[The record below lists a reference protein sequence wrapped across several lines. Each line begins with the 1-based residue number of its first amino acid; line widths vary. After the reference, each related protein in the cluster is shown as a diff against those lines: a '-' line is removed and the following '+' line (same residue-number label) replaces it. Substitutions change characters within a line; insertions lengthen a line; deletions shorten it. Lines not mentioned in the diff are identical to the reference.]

1 VTVLRAGDIDPFLNR
16 PDPRRSV
23 ILIYGSDS
31 GLVSERT
38 STILRRVS
46 GEGGPFAVVPLEGDT
61 LASDP
66 GLLLDEVDT
75 FGLFGNRRIVHVR
88 AGSKNFAAAIEPL
101 LKNPPQA
108 IVIIEAGE
116 LRTTSPLRAL
126 CERSPLAAT
135 IPCYID
141 DERTLLTL
149 VERSLAEAGVSIES
163 DAREELIHLLGADRL
178 ATRGELD
185 KLALYAKGKG
195 RIQVEDVRAVI
206 ADSSALVLD
215 DIMDSAAAGEPQAAL
230 TALKKAFA
238 AGISPTS
245 VLSAAIR
252 HIANL
257 HRLSVTVERG
267 GSIRTAIENSR
278 PKLFFRRWPRFEL
291 ALHRFDTAMLEG
303 VMITLAASN
312 LDARKKITLAG
323 TIAERAILRIAYAN
337 RSTKNAAREVS
348 MPPQLTGK

>member
-1 VTVLRAGDIDPFLNR
+1 MTALRANDIDLFLNR

-23 ILIYGSDS
+23 ILIYGPDS

-38 STILRRVS
+38 NTILRTIS
-46 GEGGPFAVVPLEGDT
+46 GEGGPFAVVPLEGDV

-66 GLLLDEVDT
+66 GLLLDEVNT
-75 FGLFGNRRIVHVR
+75 FGLFGNRRIIHVR
-88 AGSKNFAAAIEPL
+88 SGSKNFAAAIEPL

-116 LRTTSPLRAL
+116 LRTTSHLRTL
-126 CERSPLAAT
+126 CEKSPTAAA
-135 IPCYID
+135 IACYVD
-141 DERTLLTL
+141 DERTLLSL

-185 KLALYAKGKG
+185 KLALYAKGEG

-215 DIMDSAAAGEPQAAL
+215 DIVDSAAAGEAEAAL

-238 AGISPTS
+238 AGTS
-245 VLSAAIR
+245 ATAVLSAAIR

-257 HRLSVTVERG
+257 HRLSILVERG
-267 GSIRTAIENSR
+267 ESVRTAIENSR
-278 PKLFFRRWPRFEL
+278 PKVFFRRWPRFDC
-291 ALHRFDTAMLEG
+291 ALHRFDTAMLERAM
-303 VMITLAASN
+303 VALSISN
-312 LDARKKITLAG
+312 LDARKTFALAS
-323 TIAERAILRIAYAN
+323 TIAERAILRIAY
-337 RSTKNAAREVS
+337 SSKSAAREAS
-348 MPPQLTGK
+348 MSSQLAGK